1 MVVNCYIGS
10 RIDTGVEGS
19 RAVQANCNVRKDVDG
34 NIDLINLLVPH
45 DRVIQDL
52 LWLVLH
58 KGCEVEHFGRVLE
71 DTNPADGPVRSV
83 ATDLNDVMQSFRSGL
98 V

>member
-1 MVVNCYIGS
+1 MVVNSYIGS
-10 RIDTGVEGS
+10 RIDTGVECS
-19 RAVQANCNVRKDVDG
+19 RAVQANCNVWKDVDG
-34 NIDLINLLVPH
+34 DIDMINLLVPH

-58 KGCEVEHFGRVLE
+58 KGCEVEYLGCVLQ
-71 DTNPADGPVRSV
+71 DTDPADGPVGSV
-83 ATDLNDVMQSFRSGL
+83 TNHLNDVMQPFRSGL